1 MKGLFVRLFLRD
13 NYPVADPPTMQK
25 QLNYAH
31 AINRWQKFQIRL
43 LSVAVLFAFEPV
55 LDHLK
60 TWLWHLA
67 FDTGK

>member
-31 AINRWQKFQIRL
+31 AINRLQKFQIRL
-43 LSVAVLFAFEPV
+43 LSVALLFAFGPFLTHV
-55 LDHLK
+55 K
-60 TWLWHLA
+60 TWLWHIA
-67 FDTGK
+67 FETFK